1 MDSPVHVQLSLDDAD
16 PDTALSL
23 RRWLAAE
30 PAVRRH
36 AELSGG
42 PPAPGDLGGAVD
54 LIGVVLGTGLSVAQ
68 LVFAI
73 AQWRQSRQDAPAV
86 TVSRTGPDGVT
97 VRIESSDP
105 EAVARAVRALEAG

>member
-1 MDSPVHVQLSLDDAD
+1 MQLQLRLEDSDV
-16 PDTALSL
+16 DTALAL
-23 RRWLAAE
+23 RRWLSEE

-36 AELSGG
+36 GQVLAGTD
-42 PPAPGDLGGAVD
+42 APGQLGGALE
-54 LIGVVLGTGLSVAQ
+54 LISVVLGTGLSVAQ

-73 AQWRQSRQDAPAV
+73 AQWRQSRADAPAV